1 MTTKVKAPIGYH
13 FMVRGTDNDFYLMK
27 THFKGYVKHT
37 SGEYVSSL
45 EIDVEVK
52 GQHIPSGTSQTTS
65 VSTSA
70 SGARTTTRTIQ
81 PTRSTRIRYNS
92 NGTSSSSGG
101 SSGGGGY

>member
-1 MTTKVKAPIGYH
+1 MTVKVKSPIGYN
-13 FMVRGTDNDFYLMK
+13 FMVRETDNDFYLMK

-37 SGEYVSSL
+37 SGEYASAL

-52 GQHIPSGTSQTTS
+52 GQHIPSDTTQRTS
-65 VSTSA
+65 VSTSS

-81 PTRSTRIRYNS
+81 PTRSTRVRYN
-92 NGTSSSSGG
+92 NTSSSSGG